1 MKRKMLVM
9 GMCMSLFVSLP
20 VFSADNDLADRIDN
34 IMSSCA
40 ENDNYHLSAMQ
51 LNKWIQA
58 GKTDFLVVDIRFAPD
73 DGPWGQPKYG
83 RIPGSLHIPY
93 YDLFKPE
100 NLKKLPKDKKLILVG
115 HMNVHE
121 NYSVVP
127 LRLLGYDA
135 HALLMG
141 MSGWQKDY
149 PATGHVNMLINAAN
163 TMDFPLEKEADGH
176 LTDHKVDHKHKKNM
190 H

>member
-1 MKRKMLVM
+1 MNMKLTMLFGIAFLLIISV
-9 GMCMSLFVSLP
+9 P
-20 VFSADNDLADRIDN
+20 VFADNEDLAHKVEE
-34 IMSSCA
+34 IMRRCA
-40 ENDNYHLSAMQ
+40 ENDNYHVPAVL
-51 LNKWIQA
+51 LNTWIQD
-58 GKTDFLVVDIRFAPD
+58 GKTDFLVVDVRFAPD
-73 DGPWGQPKYG
+73 DGQWGQPEYG

-100 NLKKLPKDKKLILVG
+100 NLKKLPKDIKLILAG
-115 HMNVHE
+115 HMGVHE

-149 PATGHVNMLINAAN
+149 PAVGHVNMLINAASN
-163 TMDFPLEKEADGH
+163 MDFPLEKETEGH
-176 LTDHKVDHKHKKNM
+176 VMDHKHKK
-190 H
+190 HKH